1 MPVDGNPEFIINCVL
16 FVLKLMIYFIISLWI
31 DHDAQSK
38 F

>member
-16 FVLKLMIYFIISLWI
+16 FVLMICFIISLWI